1 MAAILIVEDD
11 VSLRELLRFVLERA
25 GHTVH
30 AAGDGAEALSMVDA
44 LHPDL
49 LISDHEMPRVNGS
62 ELHELLCRGPAPM
75 PPMILLTAYDNS
87 QQVLDLTPKIAGT
100 LYKPFQPGALLAAVE
115 GALARH
121 PRTLGTASA

>member
-11 VSLRELLRFVLERA
+11 PSLRVLLRFVLERA
-25 GHTVH
+25 GHTVN
-30 AAGDGAEALSMVDA
+30 AAGDGVEALAMVDA
-44 LHPDL
+44 LCPDL
-49 LISDHEMPRVNGS
+49 LISDHEMPRVNGTQ
-62 ELHELLCRGPAPM
+62 LHDLLSRGPGPT

-87 QQVLDLTPKIAGT
+87 QQVLDLTPKIAAT

-115 GALARH
+115 GALGRQ

>member
-11 VSLRELLRFVLERA
+11 VSLRELLRFVLERG

-62 ELHELLCRGPAPM
+62 ELHEL
-75 PPMILLTAYDNS
+75 
-87 QQVLDLTPKIAGT
+87 
-100 LYKPFQPGALLAAVE
+100 
-115 GALARH
+115 
-121 PRTLGTASA
+121 